1 MPDAILLHLI
11 LFSLAVSVKEDL
23 DSKRVAQEI
32 KKGNHSAFRTFFEA
46 HHEHLYRFLRSK
58 NIAAQTAEDLI
69 QRAFVYIWENRS
81 SIDPQKSLK
90 AYLFRI
96 AYTRMLN
103 HIRDNGKFD
112 ESQAVPERETNLTP
126 EDTVR
131 AADLEQAISD
141 TLKSMPE
148 KRSRVFELCF
158 IEQFTYKEAAE
169 VLEIKVKTVEN
180 HMGLALKDMRKALHN
195 FI

>member
-1 MPDAILLHLI
+1 MPDAILLQLL
-11 LFSLAVSVKEDL
+11 LFSLAVSATEDL

-32 KKGNHSAFRTFFEA
+32 KEGNHSAFRTFFEA
-46 HHEHLYRFLRSK
+46 HHHHLYRFLRSK
-58 NIAAQTAEDLI
+58 SIGAQTAEDLI
-69 QRAFVYIWENRS
+69 QQAFVYIWENRS
-81 SIDPQKSLK
+81 SIDPRKSLK

-112 ESQAVPERETNLTP
+112 DSKTVPERETNLTP
-126 EDTVR
+126 EDTAR
-131 AADLEQAISD
+131 AGDLKQAIAG
-141 TLKSMPE
+141 TLKNMPE

-180 HMGLALKDMRKALHN
+180 HMGLALKDMRKALQN